1 MEYRSIRYTL
11 RARIER
17 AQWYVALYP
26 MGVEMKGRVVFGS
39 REEAELRARA
49 MINDWLKRRPTQNPK
64 SKLTPTFLRNH
75 GGEEELPLLSSG
87 R

>member
-1 MEYRSIRYTL
+1 MEEFHVREQFPRYIGAFCTTPGNL
-11 RARIER
+11 C
-17 AQWYVALYP
+17 LH
-26 MGVEMKGRVVFGS
+26 VFGS